1 MQPLNEQLLITFEC
15 VSAIGTSLQL
25 KEMMEHFLKIFSRKT
40 GALASIYWEYNT
52 TSCEYKPLC
61 FSGKKAFQELLLP
74 PTSLLLHDTIT
85 FDESSGKHLL
95 HVKIIDDWIVFVFEA
110 TKTEL
115 GLIQEIIS
123 LFQAK
128 LENAVCACKNHLE
141 LIEINQTLERR
152 IEEEVAKNREKD
164 KHILQQSRLAQMGE
178 MISMIAHQWRQPL
191 GSISTVAASIKLK
204 LALKRFDYTTPEGQE
219 ASKVFLDEAMSKIES
234 YVQFL
239 TRTIDDFRNFFKPHK
254 PKESVTP
261 SDLINRT
268 LNIIGKA
275 LEINGIA
282 INIETHTT
290 TEIFTYA
297 NEVTQVI
304 LNILKNAEDV
314 IKEREIH
321 NPQIMISLDEED
333 EWHIIAIEDNAGGVP
348 ETVLPHVFEP
358 YFSTKQEKNGT
369 GLGLYMSKT
378 IIEEHCNG
386 SLRVINTDQGAKFII
401 KLRGEYS
408 ANQSL

>member
-1 MQPLNEQLLITFEC
+1 MQQLNEQLLITFEC

-25 KEMMEHFLKIFSRKT
+25 TEMMEHFLKVFSRKT
-40 GALASIYWEYNT
+40 GALASIYWEYDKHT
-52 TSCEYKPLC
+52 QKHKQIC
-61 FSGKKAFQELLLP
+61 FYGKKAFQDLLVLP
-74 PTSLLLHDTIT
+74 SSLTQYDTIT
-85 FDESSGKHLL
+85 FNETNGKYLL
-95 HVKIIDDWIVFVFEA
+95 HVKIMDDWIVFIFDA
-110 TKTEL
+110 TKAEMD
-115 GLIQEIIS
+115 LIQEIIS

-204 LALKRFDYTTPEGQE
+204 IMLNRFDYSTIEGQE
-219 ASKVFLDEAMSKIES
+219 ASKAFLEEAMSKIES

-239 TRTIDDFRNFFKPHK
+239 TRTIDDFRNFFKPNK
-254 PKESVTP
+254 QKESITL
-261 SDLINRT
+261 SQLINRT
-268 LNIIGKA
+268 LEIIGKA
-275 LEINGIA
+275 LEINGIT
-282 INIETHTT
+282 INIQTHAT

-314 IKEREIH
+314 IKEREII
-321 NPQIMISLDEED
+321 NPNIQITIGTEDAWQTIS
-333 EWHIIAIEDNAGGVP
+333 ITDNAGGIP
-348 ETVLPHVFEP
+348 ATVLPHIFEP

-378 IIEEHCNG
+378 IIEEHCG
-386 SLRVINTDQGAKFII
+386 GQILATNTPTGAQFTI
-401 KLRGEYS
+401 KLKEG
-408 ANQSL
+408 

>member
-1 MQPLNEQLLITFEC
+1 MQQLNEQLLITFEC

-25 KEMMEHFLKIFSRKT
+25 SEMMEHFLKVFSRKT
-40 GALASIYWEYNT
+40 GAIASAYWEFDKKTNEHKT
-52 TSCEYKPLC
+52 LC
-61 FSGKKAFQELLLP
+61 FYSKKAFQDLLVLP
-74 PTSLLLHDTIT
+74 SSLEHTTIA
-85 FDESSGKHLL
+85 FNEKSGKYLL
-95 HVKIIDDWIVFVFEA
+95 HVKIMDDWIVFIFDA
-110 TKTEL
+110 TKAEMD
-115 GLIQEIIS
+115 LIQEIIS

-141 LIEINQTLERR
+141 LIEINQTLEKR

-164 KHILQQSRLAQMGE
+164 KHILQQSRLAQIGE

-204 LALKRFDYTTPEGQE
+204 ILLNRFDYSTQEGQE
-219 ASKVFLDEAMSKIES
+219 ASKVFLEEAMNKIES

-239 TRTIDDFRNFFKPHK
+239 TRTIDDFRNFFKPNK
-254 PKESVTP
+254 QKESITLSQLV
-261 SDLINRT
+261 NRT
-268 LNIIGKA
+268 LEIIGKA
-275 LEINGIA
+275 LEINGIT
-282 INIETHTT
+282 INIETHAT

-314 IKEREIH
+314 IKERQIK
-321 NPQIMISLDEED
+321 NPNILIVIGTEGTWQTIS
-333 EWHIIAIEDNAGGVP
+333 ITDNAGGIP
-348 ETVLPHVFEP
+348 EEVLPHVFEP

-378 IIEEHCNG
+378 IMEEHCG
-386 SLRVINTDQGAKFII
+386 GKIVATNTPIGAQFILKFTQG
-401 KLRGEYS
+401 
-408 ANQSL
+408 

>member
-1 MQPLNEQLLITFEC
+1 MQQLNEQLLITFEC

-25 KEMMEHFLKIFSRKT
+25 SEMMEHFLKVFSRKT
-40 GALASIYWEYNT
+40 GALASVYWEYDKT
-52 TSCEYKPLC
+52 KHTYKQLC
-61 FSGKKAFQELLLP
+61 FYGKKAFQDLLILP
-74 PTSLLLHDTIT
+74 SSLTQHNTIT
-85 FDESSGKHLL
+85 FNEKNEKYLL
-95 HVKIIDDWIVFVFEA
+95 HVKIMDDWIVFIFDA
-110 TKTEL
+110 TKAEMD
-115 GLIQEIIS
+115 LIQEIIS
-123 LFQAK
+123 LFQSK

-204 LALKRFDYTTPEGQE
+204 IMLNRFDYSTAEGQE
-219 ASKVFLDEAMSKIES
+219 ASKAFLEESMSKIES

-239 TRTIDDFRNFFKPHK
+239 TRTIDDFRNFFKPNK
-254 PKESVTP
+254 QKESITLSQLV
-261 SDLINRT
+261 NRT
-268 LNIIGKA
+268 LEIIGKA
-275 LEINGIA
+275 LEINGIT
-282 INIETHTT
+282 INIETHAT

-314 IKEREIH
+314 IKEREII
-321 NPQIMISLDEED
+321 NPNIQITIGTEDAWQTIS
-333 EWHIIAIEDNAGGVP
+333 ITDNAGGIP
-348 ETVLPHVFEP
+348 ATVLPHIFEP

-378 IIEEHCNG
+378 IIEEHCG
-386 SLRVINTDQGAKFII
+386 GQILASNTPIGAQFTI
-401 KLRGEYS
+401 KLKEG
-408 ANQSL
+408 

>member
-1 MQPLNEQLLITFEC
+1 MQQLNEQLLITFEC

-25 KEMMEHFLKIFSRKT
+25 SEMMEHFLKVFSRKT
-40 GALASIYWEYNT
+40 GALASVYWEYDKT
-52 TSCEYKPLC
+52 KHTYKRLC
-61 FSGKKAFQELLLP
+61 FYGKKAFQDLLILP
-74 PTSLLLHDTIT
+74 SSLTQHNTIT
-85 FDESSGKHLL
+85 FNEKNEKYLL
-95 HVKIIDDWIVFVFEA
+95 HVKIMDDWIVFIFDA
-110 TKTEL
+110 TKAEMD
-115 GLIQEIIS
+115 LIQEIIS
-123 LFQAK
+123 LFQSK

-204 LALKRFDYTTPEGQE
+204 IMLNRFDYSTAEGQE
-219 ASKVFLDEAMSKIES
+219 ASKAFLEESMSKIES

-239 TRTIDDFRNFFKPHK
+239 TRTIDDFRNFFKPNK
-254 PKESVTP
+254 QKESITLSQLV
-261 SDLINRT
+261 NRT
-268 LNIIGKA
+268 LEIIGKA
-275 LEINGIA
+275 LEINGIT
-282 INIETHTT
+282 INIETHAT

-314 IKEREIH
+314 IKEREII
-321 NPQIMISLDEED
+321 NPNIQITIGTEDTWQTIS
-333 EWHIIAIEDNAGGVP
+333 ITDNAGGIP
-348 ETVLPHVFEP
+348 ATVLPHIFEP

-378 IIEEHCNG
+378 IIEEHCG
-386 SLRVINTDQGAKFII
+386 GQILASNTPIGAQFTI
-401 KLRGEYS
+401 KLKEG
-408 ANQSL
+408 